1 MKKPFTHTYSTRNG
15 RNANSS
21 PMLRFFFYFWKMCA
35 MRPGKTQLTGQD
47 LAIEKKFPLK
57 ILLPYSRRKDCFP
70 RIWGSRLINVHVAW
84 GLALTVE
91 VNSCT
96 QTQHMASSSRWTV
109 VILAVNVIF
118 TFCEECLPTHSS
130 LCLEEICL
138 SGIPDLILS

>member
-1 MKKPFTHTYSTRNG
+1 
-15 RNANSS
+15 
-21 PMLRFFFYFWKMCA
+21 

-47 LAIEKKFPLK
+47 LAIEKKFPQKFCYLIQEEK
-57 ILLPYSRRKDCFP
+57 TASLES
-70 RIWGSRLINVHVAW
+70 INVHAAW
-84 GLALTVE
+84 RLALTVE

-96 QTQHMASSSRWTV
+96 QTQHMASSSRWTA

-130 LCLEEICL
+130 LCLKEICL